1 MSEIKVASRY
11 AKSLLDLAIE
21 QNSLEDIKKDMQL
34 FVETLKGSSELQAV
48 LRNPIIALSKKNEI
62 LNAIFADKVHP
73 VTIAFLKINVNKGRS
88 EVLYVTAKEFL
99 NQYNQYKNIVTA
111 QVVSAVALS
120 ESVKAEIVAK
130 VKEVTGGEVVL
141 NASVNEN
148 LIGGFVLT
156 VGDKQ
161 FDTSIANKLSRLKKA
176 FSQRVIV

>member
-11 AKSLLDLAIE
+11 AKSLIDLAIE
-21 QNSLEDIKKDMQL
+21 QNSLEDIKNDMQL

-48 LRNPIIALSKKNEI
+48 LKNPIIALSKKNDI
-62 LNAIFADKVHP
+62 LNAVFADKVNA
-73 VTIAFLKINVNKGRS
+73 VTLAFFKITVNKGRA
-88 EVLYVTAKEFL
+88 EILYGTAKEFL

-111 QVVSAVALS
+111 QVVSAVELS
-120 ESVKAEIVAK
+120 DNAKAEIVAK
-130 VKEVTGGEVVL
+130 IKEVTGGEVIL
-141 NASVNEN
+141 EASVNEN

-161 FDTSIANKLSRLKKA
+161 FDTSIANKLSRLKKE